1 MLEHTIVIYIIGL
14 LLTVIGVFLLR
25 LLKQI
30 DRLIEIVGELKS
42 ALIEHQGTVSVIEE
56 KIGFHAKALEDMNKL
71 WELVRSLQTDMTV
84 LKSKE

>member
-1 MLEHTIVIYIIGL
+1 MDHSITIYIIGL

-56 KIGFHAKALEDMNKL
+56 KISFQSKEIEDMNKL
-71 WELVRSLQTDMTV
+71 FDRVRAVESDIIEM
-84 LKSKE
+84 KARA